1 MSVQNLLT
9 MLARHDIAYQRCDHP
24 PVYTIEEADRLVP
37 PLPAAK
43 TKNLF
48 LRDQKGRRH
57 FLVCVAA
64 DRQID
69 LKALANVLKVKRL
82 SFGSARRLET
92 YLGVIPGAVSVFG
105 IINDPEHHVEIVFD
119 RSFWQQ
125 TAFQFHPL
133 VNTSTLCISR
143 EELTRFVA
151 LTGHKIKVV
160 DLP

>member
-1 MSVQNLLT
+1 VQNLLA
-9 MLARHDIAYQRCDHP
+9 MLDRHDIAYQRCDHP

-69 LKALANVLKVKRL
+69 LKALAGAVDVKRL
-82 SFGSARRLET
+82 SFGSAHRLET
-92 YLGVIPGAVSVFG
+92 YLGLTPGAVSIFG
-105 IINDPEHHVEIVFD
+105 IINDLERRVEIVFD
-119 RSFWQQ
+119 RSLWQQ
-125 TAFQFHPL
+125 NAFQFHPL

-160 DLP
+160 DLA